1 MANLFTFQAFFGE
14 LIGLLFELP
23 KFIQAFY
30 YWNSITWIGSYA
42 NQDNFAVLMDEAIK
56 LYRKYDMEPLIYLKG
71 MNNGHYGL
79 YRVITRFNKNKEL
92 ETVKKLNEEI
102 LELMLDYDCVPDKTP
117 AWITDRLREKGDP
130 NWFKLLERIK
140 KAMDP
145 NGIFNPGKWGLE

>member
-1 MANLFTFQAFFGE
+1 MPPASSA
-14 LIGLLFELP
+14 
-23 KFIQAFY
+23 
-30 YWNSITWIGSYA
+30 
-42 NQDNFAVLMDEAIK
+42 
-56 LYRKYDMEPLIYLKG
+56 
-71 MNNGHYGL
+71 
-79 YRVITRFNKNKEL
+79 RVITRFNKNKEL

-145 NGIFNPGKWGLE
+145 NGIFNPGKWGLD